1 MLRESVRPPGSEH
14 ICVHL
19 TGWCHLSGEL
29 GDVRSLTAF
38 EVLRRFRLKLLKANL
53 VESEPGRGGVQRLLW
68 QQLKCTRRRALSPS
82 SLDLEQRLTR
92 GDVQK
97 SQAALI
103 RINQPPPA
111 AAAGRRLV

>member
-1 MLRESVRPPGSEH
+1 MH
-14 ICVHL
+14 
-19 TGWCHLSGEL
+19 
-29 GDVRSLTAF
+29 
-38 EVLRRFRLKLLKANL
+38 
-53 VESEPGRGGVQRLLW
+53 
-68 QQLKCTRRRALSPS
+68 LSPS

-111 AAAGRRLV
+111 AAAAGRRLV